1 MIPVILMILATAASV
16 IFLAES
22 GKAGR
27 MAAAEI
33 VLSKA
38 WSYRFERQ
46 RLTETMEEFLAKNEK
61 YHTVSD
67 KKAGKNGKNRSTGM
81 KNRKRN
87 TCPERNLPLWI

>member
-67 KKAGKNGKNRSTGM
+67 KKAEKK
-81 KNRKRN
+81 RK
-87 TCPERNLPLWI
+87 EWEKQIDGH